1 MIRAHEPQADGYR
14 MYRKSVDT
22 GFPSVITIFSAPN
35 YVDVY
40 GNKAAVLKYDGQ
52 VLNVRQF
59 SASPHPYWLPNF
71 MNVFDWS
78 LPFIGEK
85 ITSMLLAILNIC
97 TQEELESAGA
107 ALGEE
112 GQEEEDVEQ
121 QEKMRRRHIIRN
133 KIRAV
138 GKLSRTFTI
147 LRENAELV
155 NELKCVSDQTKLP
168 VGTLGLGAEGMRKGK
183 KSEGK
188 EQCADGSSYF
198 LLLCKAIT
206 TFEEARQ
213 SDLQNERLPPP
224 AGKNRSAGKEEEQ
237 RLKEEDLDRLA
248 HVIVHSPKTDT
259 ISPKSNG
266 LSM

>member
-1 MIRAHEPQADGYR
+1 MCDLLWSDPFEDFDSRDNPKFDFNNVRGCSYNYRYDRRNPHFNSASFPSLFFLHKSYKAVCQFLKKTNLLSVVRAHEPQANGYR
-14 MYRKSVDT
+14 MYRQSQDT
-22 GFPSVITIFSAPN
+22 GFPSAITIFSAPN

-107 ALGEE
+107 AFEEE
-112 GQEEEDVEQ
+112 GQDDDMEQ
-121 QEKMRRRHIIRN
+121 KMRRRHIIRN

-155 NELKCVSDQTKLP
+155 DELKCVSDQTKLP
-168 VGTLGLGAEGMRKGK
+168 VGTLGLGAEGMRKG
-183 KSEGK
+183 
-188 EQCADGSSYF
+188 
-198 LLLCKAIT
+198 
-206 TFEEARQ
+206 
-213 SDLQNERLPPP
+213 N
-224 AGKNRSAGKEEEQ
+224 
-237 RLKEEDLDRLA
+237 
-248 HVIVHSPKTDT
+248 
-259 ISPKSNG
+259 
-266 LSM
+266 LSR

>member
-1 MIRAHEPQADGYR
+1 LHESYKAVCQFLKKTNLLSVIRAHEPQANGYR
-14 MYRKSVDT
+14 MYRKSQDT
-22 GFPSVITIFSAPN
+22 GFPSAITIFSAPN

-107 ALGEE
+107 AFEKEE
-112 GQEEEDVEQ
+112 QDDDMEQ
-121 QEKMRRRHIIRN
+121 KMRRRHIIRN

-168 VGTLGLGAEGMRKGK
+168 VGTLGLGAEGMRKG
-183 KSEGK
+183 
-188 EQCADGSSYF
+188 
-198 LLLCKAIT
+198 
-206 TFEEARQ
+206 
-213 SDLQNERLPPP
+213 N
-224 AGKNRSAGKEEEQ
+224 
-237 RLKEEDLDRLA
+237 
-248 HVIVHSPKTDT
+248 
-259 ISPKSNG
+259 
-266 LSM
+266 LSR